1 MPLCAWDFHTCVTF
15 LKKKKKNLRWMASEP
30 AAGKPK
36 PWQKKKKKKKSPP
49 SGYRSYAVM
58 LYVHLA
64 SINFKIALSLRGKQY
79 KVKKETSNG
88 KANADELKWW
98 FEKSAWISILGTL
111 KAVLWPPLASRG
123 SRHCPHHA
131 LKKNVFSFNLRK
143 GNLESSYF

>member
-1 MPLCAWDFHTCVTF
+1 MDGQW
-15 LKKKKKNLRWMASEP
+15 ASC
-30 AAGKPK
+30 
-36 PWQKKKKKKKSPP
+36 WQTQTMTEEKKKKKKSPP

>member
-15 LKKKKKNLRWMASEP
+15 LKKKKKKPAMDGQWASC
-30 AAGKPK
+30 
-36 PWQKKKKKKKSPP
+36 WQTQTMTEEKKKKSPP

-58 LYVHLA
+58 LCVHLA